1 MKLQKEK
8 VILTGFRATGKSS
21 VGNIPAKSLDLDFAD
36 TDKAAAKFPA
46 ALSGRSICT
55 AVLLADKRRQ
65 FLMPT
70 KK

>member
-21 VGNIPAKSLDLDFAD
+21 VGKILAKRLCFDFDD
-36 TDKAAAKFPA
+36 TDKAAAKF
-46 ALSGRSICT
+46 
-55 AVLLADKRRQ
+55 LADNRRQ

>member
-21 VGNIPAKSLDLDFAD
+21 VGKILAKRLCFDFDD

-46 ALSGRSICT
+46 ALSAPC
-55 AVLLADKRRQ
+55 
-65 FLMPT
+65 
-70 KK
+70 